1 MDRWSSMRIFVKVA
15 EESSFAEAAR
25 KLNMSPPAVTRA
37 VAFLEEVTGA
47 RLFIRTTRAVNL
59 TEAGERYLRD
69 CQRILMEIS
78 EAEAAAGGVHARPSG
93 YLFVTAPVIF
103 GNIHVTPILTAFLR
117 EYEGVTARTLFV
129 DRLVNIVDEGVD
141 VAIRIGHLEDSGLS
155 AIRVG
160 AVRRVL
166 CAAPSYLAAAGIP
179 ARPAELPRHNIIAA
193 VPGGNG
199 VEWHFG
205 RNGETSVSLRPR
217 LFCNTN
223 EAAMRAAIDGWGVAR
238 LLSYQIEGEQ
248 ARDELQI
255 VLADFEE
262 DPLPVHVVHPEGRL
276 TSAKTRAFVDF
287 VVARLRTTAALNS
300 H

>member
-15 EESSFAEAAR
+15 EENGFAEAAR

-47 RLFIRTTRAVNL
+47 RLFVRTTRAVKL

-69 CQRILMEIS
+69 CQRILAEIN

-93 YLFVTAPVIF
+93 NLFVTAPVIF
-103 GNIHVTPILTAFLR
+103 GSIHITPILTGFIR

-141 VAIRIGHLEDSGLS
+141 VAVRIGHLQDSGLS

-166 CAAPSYLAAAGIP
+166 CAAPSYLAASGVP
-179 ARPAELPRHNIIAA
+179 ATPSDLPRHNIVAA
-193 VPGGNG
+193 VPGGDG

-205 RNGETSVSLRPR
+205 RNGETNVSLRPR

-223 EAAMRAAIDGWGVAR
+223 DAAMRAAIDGWGISR
-238 LLSYQIEGEQ
+238 LLSYQIAAEQ

-262 DPLPVHVVHPEGRL
+262 DPLPVHIVHPEGRFA
-276 TSAKTRAFVDF
+276 SAKTRAFVDF
-287 VVARLRTTAALNS
+287 AVDRLRKNAALNS
-300 H
+300 L